1 MSSRNVPL
9 GRKGEEDGERA
20 GCSISY
26 LLLRPLPLYIGGRI
40 SLQCS
45 KIRGDGSWMDGWTM
59 WPSLPLP
66 LPAAL
71 FDAAELMEE
80 AKVAGAEISAKRP
93 TEVRWFVH
101 SGNYEFMM

>member
-1 MSSRNVPL
+1 MGSEQAAVSLTCFYGPFR
-9 GRKGEEDGERA
+9 
-20 GCSISY
+20 SISAVGS
-26 LLLRPLPLYIGGRI
+26 R
-40 SLQCS
+40 CS
-45 KIRGDGSWMDGWTM
+45 ARRFAEMVLGWMDDVA
-59 WPSLPLP
+59 

-80 AKVAGAEISAKRP
+80 AERLDGRAKVAGAEISAKRP

>member
-1 MSSRNVPL
+1 MGSEQAAVSLTCFYGPFR
-9 GRKGEEDGERA
+9 
-20 GCSISY
+20 S
-26 LLLRPLPLYIGGRI
+26 LYIGGRI

-45 KIRGDGSWMDGWTM
+45 KIRGDGSRMDGWTM

-80 AKVAGAEISAKRP
+80 AERLDGRTRQGRRS
-93 TEVRWFVH
+93 
-101 SGNYEFMM
+101 

>member
-1 MSSRNVPL
+1 M
-9 GRKGEEDGERA
+9 
-20 GCSISY
+20 
-26 LLLRPLPLYIGGRI
+26 
-40 SLQCS
+40 
-45 KIRGDGSWMDGWTM
+45 M

-80 AKVAGAEISAKRP
+80 AERLDGRTDAPRSPELKFRQKDP
-93 TEVRWFVH
+93 LNEVRWFVH